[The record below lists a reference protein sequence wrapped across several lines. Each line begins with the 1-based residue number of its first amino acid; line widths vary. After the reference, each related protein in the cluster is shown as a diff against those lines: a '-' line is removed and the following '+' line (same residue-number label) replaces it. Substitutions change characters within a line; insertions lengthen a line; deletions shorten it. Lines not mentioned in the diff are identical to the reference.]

1 MDQENKVNPPNFL
14 GSVDQLL
21 NMLPKEAISWLI
33 TNTVKD
39 MTVMETI
46 ASIVIDAYIE
56 EEDSPILGLETR
68 MFHAEDKNG
77 IERGTIKKIM
87 ETVERTTRVGH
98 KEIILKNK
106 KPHIYKARCILM
118 GLVRELTP
126 LSIADIG
133 RVFDR
138 DHTSLLYTLRRYEDM
153 LKVDGRFLA
162 TVRFIKEDLKEGQD
176 HE

>member
-1 MDQENKVNPPNFL
+1 MDQESKVNPPNFL
-14 GSVDQLL
+14 GTTDQLL
-21 NMLPKEAISWLI
+21 NMLPKEAINWLVN
-33 TNTVKD
+33 NTVKD

-46 ASIVIDAYIE
+46 ASIVVDAYLE
-56 EEDSPILGLETR
+56 EADSPILGFDTR
-68 MFHAEDKNG
+68 MIYAEDKNG
-77 IERGTIKKIM
+77 IERGTIKKIVD
-87 ETVERTTRVGH
+87 TVERTTRVGR
-98 KEIILKNK
+98 KEMILKNK

-118 GLVRELTP
+118 GLIRELTP

-162 TVRFIKEDLKEGQD
+162 TVRFIKEDLKQ
-176 HE
+176 

>member
-1 MDQENKVNPPNFL
+1 MDQESKVNPPNFL
-14 GSVDQLL
+14 GTTEQLF
-21 NMLPKEAISWLI
+21 NMLPKEAIAWLVS
-33 TNTVKD
+33 NTVKN
-39 MTVMETI
+39 MTVMETV

-56 EEDSPILGLETR
+56 EEDSPILGLDTR
-68 MFHAEDKNG
+68 IVHAEDKNG
-77 IERGTIKKIM
+77 IERGTIKKII
-87 ETVERTTRVGH
+87 EAVERTTRVGR
-98 KEIILKNK
+98 KDMILKNK

-118 GLVRELTP
+118 GLIRELTP

-162 TVRFIKEDLKEGQD
+162 TVRFIREDLKQ
-176 HE
+176 

>member
-1 MDQENKVNPPNFL
+1 MDQESKVNPPNFL
-14 GSVDQLL
+14 GTTEQLF
-21 NMLPKEAISWLI
+21 NMLPKEAVSWLI
-33 TNTVKD
+33 SNTVKD

-46 ASIVIDAYIE
+46 ASIVIDAYLE
-56 EEDSPILGLETR
+56 EADSPILGFDTR
-68 MFHAEDKNG
+68 MIHAEDKNG
-77 IERGTIKKIM
+77 IERGTIKKIVD
-87 ETVERTTRVGH
+87 TVERTTRVGR
-98 KEIILKNK
+98 KEMILKNK

-118 GLVRELTP
+118 GLIRELTP

-162 TVRFIKEDLKEGQD
+162 TVRFIKEDLKQ
-176 HE
+176 